1 METTKP
7 PKLFGSKNLFS
18 IDRLTQKISCFQRYH
33 YFRNPIINGGDI
45 VEIVIRNSY
54 ARKRWTWM
62 NGETLSLWIVSRQ
75 TFFRKFIFFSLSDAE
90 KFADYT
96 IPLFSKCDK
105 SDGDIG
111 VG

>member
-62 NGETLSLWIVSRQ
+62 NGETLSLWIVSWQ
-75 TFFRKFIFFSLSDAE
+75 EKIFSDN
-90 KFADYT
+90 
-96 IPLFSKCDK
+96 LFSFAYLIQKNR
-105 SDGDIG
+105 
-111 VG
+111 